1 MKRCFVEYTEAVQ
14 EDFTA
19 AGLKELNQS
28 QMDSIMVGS
37 MMHQYFGKGMF
48 GNGE

>member
-1 MKRCFVEYTEAVQ
+1 MKRWFVEYAEAVQ

-19 AGLKELNQS
+19 AGLEELKQS
-28 QMDSIMVGS
+28 QIDSTMVGS

-48 GNGE
+48 GEEE